1 MFNAAASESNG
12 EWYLGVYCRKCQ
24 APIPVFQDPG
34 RGTAITAGSGKLT
47 VACPRCGKKAHYAA
61 REVITFLVYADRPA
75 TADRAPVNDDQPI
88 DSGTRMADSEPV
100 LDLAPYEI
108 PDAEPED
115 EFVPD
120 AISEAEP
127 APELGQGRPRGP
139 EIVLELAPYEIS
151 EGEEAAAPA
160 PEPVAE
166 AAADQPEL
174 REETT
179 VGELPAPDADPEVER
194 DVPEVVA
201 EQSPQPEPTP
211 IAAPSV
217 EPAGQ
222 PDRDGALE
230 LEAFFD
236 TSPLAEPGL
245 AEVAPE
251 APASEGAATEE
262 PPGHDMPLAALV
274 PEAAEATPVPVAE
287 PVASSDP
294 GPVPSS
300 QVDAAL
306 DLEAFFEAS
315 PLPEAAPVDAPA
327 PEPEPAASSD
337 REPVPPSQIDAGLD
351 LEAFFEATPLPEAAP
366 VEAPAPE
373 PEPAA
378 SSDREPVPPSQIDAG
393 LDLEAFFEATPL
405 PEAAPVE
412 APAPE
417 PEPAPAIELEAAP
430 ETDVEPIRQPTPEPA
445 LELEAFFEASPPAE
459 PAPLAEAQTEVPAAS
474 EAFAREA
481 LISSGPTFE
490 ISAAETPPA
499 IPAAV
504 EMVPAEPPP
513 PAAPKPIAVI
523 YRERWADAAAR
534 PQIIKELRPLI
545 QGLKAR
551 AEAQR
556 HDVLV
561 RVTDLFMDYLVEVAP
576 ERQSG
581 VAIEQYIHAVFALS
595 TRGRLRGTDRIGE
608 EMAATLR
615 ALNRHAGLYTHR

>member
-315 PLPEAAPVDAPA
+315 PLPEAAPV
-327 PEPEPAASSD
+327 
-337 REPVPPSQIDAGLD
+337 
-351 LEAFFEATPLPEAAP
+351 
-366 VEAPAPE
+366 EAPAPE

>member
-1 MFNAAASESNG
+1 MFNAAAGESNG

-75 TADRAPVNDDQPI
+75 TAERAPVNDDQPI
-88 DSGTRMADSEPV
+88 GGGVLMADEPV

-115 EFVPD
+115 ELVPD
-120 AISEAEP
+120 ARSETEP

-151 EGEEAAAPA
+151 EGEAAEPA

-166 AAADQPEL
+166 AEPPDHTE
-174 REETT
+174 RHEETT
-179 VGELPAPDADPEVER
+179 AGELPAPGVDPAIER

-201 EQSPQPEPTP
+201 EQSPLPEPSST
-211 IAAPSV
+211 AAPSV

-222 PDRDGALE
+222 PDREEALE

-236 TSPLAEPGL
+236 TSPLPEPGP
-245 AEVAPE
+245 AEVAPGAPAGE
-251 APASEGAATEE
+251 APATEE
-262 PPGHDMPLAALV
+262 APGPDMPVAALL
-274 PEAAEATPVPVAE
+274 PEAAETTPVAAAEPE
-287 PVASSDP
+287 PVASSDSE
-294 GPVPSS
+294 PVPSS

-315 PLPEAAPVDAPA
+315 PLPEAAPVEASA
-327 PEPEPAASSD
+327 PEPEPAASRD
-337 REPVPPSQIDAGLD
+337 PGPPPDSRVDAGLD
-351 LEAFFEATPLPEAAP
+351 LEAFFEASPLPEAVP
-366 VEAPAPE
+366 VEAPT
-373 PEPAA
+373 PEPA
-378 SSDREPVPPSQIDAG
+378 
-393 LDLEAFFEATPL
+393 
-405 PEAAPVE
+405 
-412 APAPE
+412 
-417 PEPAPAIELEAAP
+417 PAPAIELEAPP
-430 ETDVEPIRQPTPEPA
+430 ETDVEPIRQPTPDA
-445 LELEAFFEASPPAE
+445 GRELEAFFEAIPPAE
-459 PAPLAEAQTEVPAAS
+459 PAPLAETPTEVPTASEPAAS

-481 LISSGPTFE
+481 LISSAPTGE
-490 ISAAETPPA
+490 IPAGEIPPA
-499 IPAAV
+499 VPAV
-504 EMVPAEPPP
+504 VDMHPAEPPP
-513 PAAPKPIAVI
+513 PAPPKPIAVV

-551 AEAQR
+551 AETQR

-581 VAIEQYIHAVFALS
+581 VAIEQYIHALFALS
-595 TRGRLRGTDRIGE
+595 ARGRLRGTDRMGE

-615 ALNRHAGLYTHR
+615 ALNRHAGLYTRR

>member
-179 VGELPAPDADPEVER
+179 VGELPAPDADPAVER

-327 PEPEPAASSD
+327 PEP
-337 REPVPPSQIDAGLD
+337 Q
-351 LEAFFEATPLPEAAP
+351 
-366 VEAPAPE
+366 
-373 PEPAA
+373 PAA